1 MPKPLNSLSNSLS
14 GTMVMIQSAS
24 SPHDRKATLEY
35 MVMVILKQP
44 TDGPLSKALTH
55 MGIRTILDILA
66 LSQSA

>member
-1 MPKPLNSLSNSLS
+1 MK
-14 GTMVMIQSAS
+14 MIQSAS
-24 SPHDRKATLEY
+24 SPHNGKASLEHV
-35 MVMVILKQP
+35 VMVILKQP